1 VFRSYEPNQRTEARG
16 LEKRHKG
23 KSKCMDEDG
32 DKVGTEARIKARMRI
47 RMEVRAKAEWVPSIY
62 LAVINE

>member
-23 KSKCMDEDG
+23 KIKCMDEDG
-32 DKVGTEARIKARMRI
+32 DKVGTEVKD
-47 RMEVRAKAEWVPSIY
+47 EDGGEGKG
-62 LAVINE
+62 